1 MQEGGEAHKPLALNW
16 GAVRSWWLLREE
28 ESIFLEPLKAFYM
41 LTASVNQYFNITL
54 KSLIFIKHFTIHK
67 AFTEALQ
74 QPLDLQNW
82 HAVFPSCGLENYDS
96 AALHSGPPVTL
107 PLPGDVVSEKEAGGL
122 SGGFWFSFLF
132 YRVFLHLLVY
142 YFSYSFW
149 VHFFLDVVESVNTVD
164 ILYQNTLTRK
174 KNP

>member
-1 MQEGGEAHKPLALNW
+1 MSIGRQ
-16 GAVRSWWLLREE
+16 LREE
-28 ESIFLEPLKAFYM
+28 ESVFLEPLKAFYM
-41 LTASVNQYFNITL
+41 LKASVNQYFNITL

-74 QPLDLQNW
+74 QPLDLQDW

-96 AALHSGPPVTL
+96 AALHSGPPATL

-122 SGGFWFSFLF
+122 SGGFWFSFLS

-149 VHFFLDVVESVNTVD
+149 VHFSLDVVESVNAFRSVSKGHSGYPVPKY
-164 ILYQNTLTRK
+164 INKKK
-174 KNP
+174 KNHKKSE